1 LHSDVYV
8 DGALVMAAANP
19 PFNILTGPP
28 ATPRL
33 LVSRGA
39 NVRQLMF
46 NNVRWLLLDGSA
58 TTKLDTVT
66 FNSMDPTV
74 AQFEVQRSGTLA
86 MPNLNN
92 WTFTMTPTSGGY
104 ARATDTDGL
113 AP

>member
-8 DGALVMAAANP
+8 DGALVMATANP
-19 PFNILTGPP
+19 QFNIVAGPA

-39 NVRQLMF
+39 NVRKLMF

-66 FNSMDPTV
+66 FNNITNNT
-74 AQFEVQRSGTLA
+74 ATQFEVQRDGQGSFA
-86 MPNLNN
+86 PMRN
-92 WTFTMTPTSGGY
+92 WFFNTVPTGLGPY
-104 ARATDTDGL
+104 IKATD
-113 AP
+113 